1 MNKKTCYGQR
11 DQFWAIFVTRFYH
24 SMGVSYHYLSTEK
37 IITYTKNGETCS
49 LKVKTPL
56 RVNELDRVQP
66 DFLSSALKFDS
77 AEDALSA
84 VVELQNQGVLPKTDM
99 YGMVQVKV
107 NEVAPYDSTRAMIS
121 ILQRPLSD
129 IEGNYRAWAL
139 EFWKNNPTFK
149 YDNEH
154 RYQVTRSND
163 KREYLKS
170 TNPIEWTND
179 RTAALCLTKEECV
192 NQCKRLNKEKLSKGY
207 VQPQNLPAYHENPP
221 KFHKGDIVKYG
232 SSDEERKV
240 LDIISLGE
248 GWIYLVECDYKCGS
262 YLYVEENFFA
272 DTPFSKL
279 LYEEELTLV
288 RKGE

>member
-1 MNKKTCYGQR
+1 MKNKSCYGQR

-24 SMGVSYHYLSTEK
+24 SMGISFYYLTTEK
-37 IITYTKNGETCS
+37 IVAYTKNGETCS
-49 LKVKTPL
+49 RKEQTPL
-56 RVNELDRVQP
+56 RVNELSRVQP

-84 VVELQNQGVLPKTDM
+84 VKELQNQGVLPKTDM

-107 NEVAPYDSTRAMIS
+107 NEVAPYDSTRDMIS

-139 EFWKNNPTFK
+139 EFWKSNPTFK

-154 RYQVTRSND
+154 RYQVARLNG

-179 RTAALCLTKEECV
+179 RTAALCLTKDESN
-192 NQCKRLNKEKLSKGY
+192 NQCKRLNKENPFKGY
-207 VQPQNLPAYHENPP
+207 AQPQNLPAYHENPP

-232 SSDEERKV
+232 SSDDERKV
-240 LDIISLGE
+240 LDIISFGD
-248 GWIYLVECDYKCGS
+248 GWVYLVECDYKLGS
-262 YLYVEENFFA
+262 CLYTEENFFS
-272 DTPFSKL
+272 DTPFSEL
-279 LYEEELTLV
+279 HSEEELTLV